1 MSKKGGDDGQAAQAR
16 ADEMQR
22 QERIRS
28 GTQRVDDIFKQ
39 NFNDDFYANR
49 QKSFLDYATPQLE
62 DQYGTARKQLTFA
75 LDRAGTS
82 DSSIRAQKEGEL
94 QKLYD
99 SKKQAVADQALSYK
113 SQAQGSV
120 EDARSNL
127 VSMLNA
133 TGDAE
138 GAANSAISRS
148 QALST
153 PPTYSALGSLF
164 TDFTSALG
172 TQAAAERATAMSGP
186 NGAYKS
192 PYNTGLFGNLGS
204 VKVTA

>member
-1 MSKKGGDDGQAAQAR
+1 MGKKGGDDGQAAQAR

-22 QERIRS
+22 QSRVRE
-28 GTQRVDDIFKQ
+28 GTARVDDIFKT
-39 NFNDDFYANR
+39 NFTDDFYNNR
-49 QKSFLDYATPQLE
+49 QKSYLDYATPQLD
-62 DQYGTARKQLTFA
+62 DQYGAARKQLTFA

-82 DSSIRAQKEGEL
+82 DSSIRAQKEAEL

-138 GAANSAISRS
+138 GAANSAIARS

-153 PPTYSALGSLF
+153 PPTYNALGSLF
-164 TDFTSALG
+164 TDFTQGLG
-172 TQAAAERATAMSGP
+172 TQAAAERATAMAGP

-192 PYNTGLFGNLGS
+192 PYNTGLFGNIGS